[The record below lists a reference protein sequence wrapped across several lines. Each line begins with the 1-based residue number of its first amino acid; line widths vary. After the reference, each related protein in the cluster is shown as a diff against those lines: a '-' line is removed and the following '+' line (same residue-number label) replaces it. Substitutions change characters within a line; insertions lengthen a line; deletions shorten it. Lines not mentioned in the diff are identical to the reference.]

1 MQKFFYRFFPCA
13 TSKDFFHYIKPTLQ
27 DPQTNFNIAVLHD
40 CRVGV
45 AGGRLLGAIYLPFF
59 LSALPFLYIT
69 EILIFY

>member
-1 MQKFFYRFFPCA
+1 MQKFFYRFFFCA